1 MIVMVVML
9 VSYYVNIKRVFRY
22 AKLYG
27 IFRTLSK
34 VNGRVRPRIPL
45 WWLLKFPRYSR
56 SGIKV
61 GLVGCG
67 QHAFSSIAYY
77 LTVCTDSRIK
87 FALDID
93 DKASSSLAYSYG
105 AVDVHDDYYPNKF
118 GVDLPELIYISSNHA
133 SHTDYAIEYIKHG
146 CDVFIEKPVS
156 INLEQLDRLSSVVDA
171 SQCRVYVGYNR
182 PHSEA
187 VNLIRKHTES
197 QDMPFTLSCFVSGH
211 FIPEDH
217 WYRKSSEGTRVVANL
232 GHWIDLFVFVLFWS
246 RDLPHYVDITV
257 SYSNIDMPSDNIVL
271 TIVTP
276 RQDLFS
282 IVFTSRS
289 EPFEGV
295 NETINFQQNNVIAKV
310 DDFRSLTLWI
320 DDYYKTYKFRP
331 KNNGHKATVLQPF
344 VDSPGRS
351 WDEIKTSTKL
361 MLFIEEMVKNHIT
374 TDRFTL

>member
-1 MIVMVVML
+1 
-9 VSYYVNIKRVFRY
+9 
-22 AKLYG
+22 
-27 IFRTLSK
+27 
-34 VNGRVRPRIPL
+34 VNGRLRLRIPL

-56 SGIKV
+56 NGIQV

-77 LTVCTDSRIK
+77 LSVSTNSQIT

-105 AVDVHDDYYPNKF
+105 AVDVHDDYYPNKL

-133 SHTDYAIEYIKHG
+133 SHTDYAIKYIKYG

-156 INLEQLDRLSSVVDA
+156 INLEQLDRLSSVIDA
-171 SQCRVYVGYNR
+171 SQSKVYVGYNR

-187 VNLIRKHTES
+187 VSLIRKHTES
-197 QDMPFTLSCFVSGH
+197 LDIPFTLSCFVAGH
-211 FIPEDH
+211 YIPEDH

-271 TIVTP
+271 SIVTP